1 VGPRGMRRRG
11 APARGGRAG
20 RRPRPAEP
28 VVTGH
33 GAPHQAA
40 PHNTRHFGLGS
51 APAGLSNSRVSS
63 GVRLG
68 RPCAET
74 GRACNCRCERGP
86 RG

>member
-11 APARGGRAG
+11 GERGGRDG

-33 GAPHQAA
+33 GPGMQLQMREGAP
-40 PHNTRHFGLGS
+40 
-51 APAGLSNSRVSS
+51 
-63 GVRLG
+63 
-68 RPCAET
+68 T